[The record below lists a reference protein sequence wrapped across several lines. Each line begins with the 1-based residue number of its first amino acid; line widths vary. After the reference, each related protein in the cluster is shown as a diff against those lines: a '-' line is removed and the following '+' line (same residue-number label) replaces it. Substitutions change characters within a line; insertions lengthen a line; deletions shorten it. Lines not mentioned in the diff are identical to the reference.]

1 VKEIRIIPL
10 RTIPDVR
17 PGDDL
22 ALLIFDACR
31 REGVDLEDGDVVVVS
46 SKVVSK
52 SEGRIVD
59 LDSVNPG
66 ADALELSRKVGIDPR
81 LVQLILE
88 EGDVLKIKRELIIT
102 YRRGIVCGN
111 AGIDMSNVDGSGR
124 RVVLLPEDPDRS
136 AREIRRRLMELS
148 GRKVAV
154 IVVDTCGRPFRRGA
168 VNFAIGIAGI
178 RPFRTYVG
186 RRDRYGYVMQR
197 TNICI
202 VDEIAAA
209 AELAMGQGDEGIPV
223 VIVRGVDYEECEDC
237 TIMDVVMPRE
247 DWLFK

>member
-1 VKEIRIIPL
+1 MKEIRIIPL

-22 ALLIFDACR
+22 AFLIFDACR
-31 REGVDLEDGDVVVVS
+31 REGVSLEDGDVVVVS

-59 LDSVNPG
+59 LDSVSPG
-66 ADALELSRKVGIDPR
+66 GDALELSRKVGIDPR

-88 EGDVLKIKRELIIT
+88 EGDVLKIKRDLIIT
-102 YRRGIVCGN
+102 YSRGIVCSN
-111 AGIDMSNVDGSGR
+111 AGIDMSNVDGSGK

-148 GRKVAV
+148 GRKIAV
-154 IVVDTCGRPFRRGA
+154 IVVDTCGRPFRKGA

-178 RPFRTYVG
+178 RPFRTYIG
-186 RRDRYGYVMQR
+186 RRDRYGYIMQK

-223 VIVRGVDYEECEDC
+223 VVVKGVEYEECEEC
-237 TIMDVVMPRE
+237 TIADVVMPRE
-247 DWLFK
+247 EWLFK